1 VKQTVYLVLGLITLA
16 APTYAAR
23 GFAGRP
29 TTNNLFVPTGY
40 SLHEREFEI
49 GLGPVAFG
57 VTEGVQVHTNIL
69 LWALQLYNGGVKV
82 ALVENDQRALA
93 VGVNAT
99 KLELPLE
106 GDDDAE
112 GEFLS
117 LSSYVSLS
125 TRLGPNTMGHIGGRL
140 VHFDD
145 DLDDVEINGSSTG
158 TSVFGGIEYSL
169 SNRTK
174 FIADAGYDHTFKG
187 ARFGG
192 GVLFGWSAFRL
203 KLGVS
208 YFAAGD
214 GFVWPNI
221 GLRWRFHG

>member
-1 VKQTVYLVLGLITLA
+1 MKRSVYIMMGLLTITVPI
-16 APTYAAR
+16 YASS

-40 SLHEREFEI
+40 TLHEREFELGI
-49 GLGPVAFG
+49 GPIAFG
-57 VTEGVQVHTNIL
+57 VTNGVQVHTNIL

-82 ALVENDQRALA
+82 ALVEDDQRALA

-106 GDDDAE
+106 GDGDAE
-112 GEFLS
+112 GEFQT
-117 LSSYVSLS
+117 LSSYISFS
-125 TRLGPNTMGHIGGRL
+125 TRLGPKTMGHIGGRL
-140 VHFDD
+140 VHFDR
-145 DLDDVEINGSSTG
+145 DLDDVEIDGSSTG
-158 TSVFGGIEYSL
+158 SSVFGGVEYSM

-192 GVLFGWSAFRL
+192 GVLFGWSTFRL

-208 YFAAGD
+208 YFAVGD

-221 GLRWRFHG
+221 GLRWRFSG